1 MGEEKVIESCKIVL
15 AFLDDADGR
24 QHYLPRECSERLE
37 NILCELEDRLR
48 G

>member
-1 MGEEKVIESCKIVL
+1 MIESCKIVL
-15 AFLDDADGR
+15 AFLDDANAGI
-24 QHYLPRECSERLE
+24 ECSERLE